1 MAKIHRSRK
10 QKIFYINFETIYVI
24 EKMRPGGNF
33 NCHKKKRKT
42 LSSLSLAAIF
52 NFPHPQ
58 DLPYIELLTTNKSV
72 ET

>member
-33 NCHKKKRKT
+33 NCHKKKKKNTFIIITRSNLQFFLTPKT
-42 LSSLSLAAIF
+42 FHI
-52 NFPHPQ
+52 
-58 DLPYIELLTTNKSV
+58 
-72 ET
+72 